1 MQEFTHLICIGLKI
15 SHLSTNHDTGPPIR
29 LKLYYPTNFGS
40 MLTNIYC
47 LRIPLLVYELKI
59 PLDIYVIK
67 VRGFDF

>member
-1 MQEFTHLICIGLKI
+1 
-15 SHLSTNHDTGPPIR
+15 
-29 LKLYYPTNFGS
+29 

-67 VRGFDF
+67 VRGFDFWDVYILKSSSSKWTLQIYR